1 MKSEEIERLK
11 RLYVYEDNLI
21 LNGYKKIAGVDEV
34 GRGPLAGPIVAAAV
48 ILDRKKILIENLND
62 SKKISE
68 KNREPVFREILNSC
82 ITWSIA
88 KIPPRVIDD
97 ISISKANIL
106 VIKEAIKKLKI
117 KPDIVISD
125 AIDVKMDI
133 KVIPIING
141 DEKSASIAAASIIAK
156 VIRDKIMM
164 KLSRDYPEYSFE
176 YNKGYGTKEHLKNL
190 QKYGPSKMHRM
201 SFRGV
206 LN

>member
-1 MKSEEIERLK
+1 MKFEEIERLK
-11 RLYVYEDNLI
+11 RLYVYEDNLL
-21 LNGYKKIAGVDEV
+21 LNGYREIAGVDEV

-68 KNREPVFREILNSC
+68 KNREPIFREILNSC

-117 KPDIVISD
+117 KPDIVITD
-125 AIDVKMDI
+125 AVAVKMDI

-156 VIRDKIMM
+156 VIRDRIMINV
-164 KLSRDYPEYSFE
+164 SRYYPEYNFE

-190 QKYGPSKMHRM
+190 QKYGPSKIHRI

>member
-1 MKSEEIERLK
+1 MKFEEIERLK
-11 RLYVYEDNLI
+11 RLCVYEDNLF

-62 SKKISE
+62 SKKISK
-68 KNREPVFREILNSC
+68 KNRELVFREILNSC

-88 KIPPRVIDD
+88 KIPTRVIDD
-97 ISISKANIL
+97 ISINKANIL

>member
-1 MKSEEIERLK
+1 MKFEEIERLK
-11 RLYVYEDNLI
+11 RLYVYEDNLL

-88 KIPPRVIDD
+88 KISPRVIDD

-117 KPDIVISD
+117 KPDIVITD
-125 AIDVKMDI
+125 AVAVKMDI

-156 VIRDKIMM
+156 VIRDRIMINI
-164 KLSRDYPEYSFE
+164 SRYYPEYNFE

-190 QKYGPSKMHRM
+190 QKYGPSKIHRI

>member
-1 MKSEEIERLK
+1 MKFEEIERLK

-48 ILDRKKILIENLND
+48 ILDSKKILIENLND

-68 KNREPVFREILNSC
+68 KNREIIFREILNSC

-97 ISISKANIL
+97 ISINKANIL

-156 VIRDKIMM
+156 VIRDKIMI
-164 KLSRDYPEYSFE
+164 KLSRDYPEYRFE

>member
-1 MKSEEIERLK
+1 MKFEEIERLK

-97 ISISKANIL
+97 ISINKANIL
-106 VIKEAIKKLKI
+106 VIKEAIQKLKI

-164 KLSRDYPEYSFE
+164 KLSRDYPEYRFE

>member
-1 MKSEEIERLK
+1 MKFEEIERLK
-11 RLYVYEDNLI
+11 RLYVYEDNLL
-21 LNGYKKIAGVDEV
+21 LNGYREIAGVDEV

-68 KNREPVFREILNSC
+68 KNREPIFREILNSC

-117 KPDIVISD
+117 KPDIVITD
-125 AIDVKMDI
+125 AVAVKMDI

-190 QKYGPSKMHRM
+190 QKYGPSKIHRM

>member
-156 VIRDKIMM
+156 VIRDRIMINI
-164 KLSRDYPEYSFE
+164 SRYYPEYNFE

-190 QKYGPSKMHRM
+190 QKYGPSKIHRI

>member
-1 MKSEEIERLK
+1 MKFEEIERLK
-11 RLYVYEDNLI
+11 RLCVYEDNLF

-62 SKKISE
+62 SKKISK
-68 KNREPVFREILNSC
+68 KNRELVFREILNSC

-97 ISISKANIL
+97 ISINKANIL
-106 VIKEAIKKLKI
+106 VIKEAIQKLKI

>member
-1 MKSEEIERLK
+1 MKFEEIERLK

-68 KNREPVFREILNSC
+68 KNREIIFREILNSC

-156 VIRDKIMM
+156 VIRDRIMINI
-164 KLSRDYPEYSFE
+164 SRYYPEYNFE

-190 QKYGPSKMHRM
+190 QKYGPSKIHRI

>member
-1 MKSEEIERLK
+1 MKFEEIERLK

-156 VIRDKIMM
+156 VIRDRIMINI
-164 KLSRDYPEYSFE
+164 SRYYPEYNFE

-190 QKYGPSKMHRM
+190 QKYGPSKIHRI

>member
-1 MKSEEIERLK
+1 MKFEEIERLK

-68 KNREPVFREILNSC
+68 KNREIIFREILNSC

-97 ISISKANIL
+97 ISINKANIL
-106 VIKEAIKKLKI
+106 VIKEAIQKLKI

-156 VIRDKIMM
+156 VIRDRIMINI
-164 KLSRDYPEYSFE
+164 SRYYPEYNFE

-190 QKYGPSKMHRM
+190 QKYGPSKIHRI

>member
-1 MKSEEIERLK
+1 MKFEEIERLK

-62 SKKISE
+62 SKKISG
-68 KNREPVFREILNSC
+68 KNRELIFREILKSC

-97 ISISKANIL
+97 ISINKANIL
-106 VIKEAIKKLKI
+106 VIKEAIQKLKI

-125 AIDVKMDI
+125 AIDIKMDI

-164 KLSRDYPEYSFE
+164 NLSRDYPEYSFE

>member
-1 MKSEEIERLK
+1 MKFEEIERLK
-11 RLYVYEDNLI
+11 RLYVYEENL
-21 LNGYKKIAGVDEV
+21 LLYGYKKIAGVDEV

-68 KNREPVFREILNSC
+68 KKRELVFREILNSC

-88 KIPPRVIDD
+88 KISPRVIDD
-97 ISISKANIL
+97 ISINKANIL
-106 VIKEAIKKLKI
+106 VIKEAIQKLKI

-125 AIDVKMDI
+125 AINVKMDI

-164 KLSRDYPEYSFE
+164 NLSRDYPEYSFE

>member
-1 MKSEEIERLK
+1 MKFEEIERLK
-11 RLYVYEDNLI
+11 RLYVYEENL
-21 LNGYKKIAGVDEV
+21 LLYGYKKIAGVDEV

-68 KNREPVFREILNSC
+68 KKRELVFREILNSC

-88 KIPPRVIDD
+88 KISPRVIDD
-97 ISISKANIL
+97 ISINKANIL
-106 VIKEAIKKLKI
+106 VIKEAIQKLKI

-125 AIDVKMDI
+125 AINVKMDI

-164 KLSRDYPEYSFE
+164 NLSRDYPEYSFE

-190 QKYGPSKMHRM
+190 QKYGPSKIHRM

>member
-48 ILDRKKILIENLND
+48 ILDSKKILIENLND

-68 KNREPVFREILNSC
+68 KNREIIFREILNSC

-97 ISISKANIL
+97 ISINKANIL
-106 VIKEAIKKLKI
+106 VIKEAIQKLKI

>member
-1 MKSEEIERLK
+1 MKFEEIERLK
-11 RLYVYEDNLI
+11 RLYVYEENL
-21 LNGYKKIAGVDEV
+21 LLYGYKKIAGVDEV

-68 KNREPVFREILNSC
+68 KKRELVFREILNSC

-88 KIPPRVIDD
+88 KISPRVIDD
-97 ISISKANIL
+97 ISINKANIL
-106 VIKEAIKKLKI
+106 VIKEAIQKLKI

-125 AIDVKMDI
+125 AINVKMDI